1 MLYSALLVGLLGSIH
16 CLGMCGPLAL
26 ALPIRKGGPWQAL
39 SGRLLYHAGRILTY
53 FLMGWVMGSLGWG
66 VAFSTSQQ
74 HLSVVMGALLIVLWW
89 LPARITSR
97 ISPVPAMA
105 RFTSRIRGR
114 FRNLLQSRSYQ
125 ALFLLGLLNG
135 LLPCGLVYVALAG
148 AVVTGS
154 ALQGMAYMALFG
166 LGTLPMMLAVSLA
179 SQWVSAAR
187 RAWLTRFTPVFTL
200 LVAFLLIIRGLNLG
214 IGGVSPKIE
223 SHQAGHDKAKVPV
236 TCCHKPS

>member
-16 CLGMCGPLAL
+16 CLGMCGPIAL
-26 ALPIRKGGPWQAL
+26 ALPVRKGSAWQRL
-39 SGRLLYHAGRILTY
+39 YGRLLYNGGRILTY
-53 FLMGWVMGSLGWG
+53 SLLGLLMGSLGWG

-74 HLSVVMGALLIVLWW
+74 SLSIAIGALLLLVWW
-89 LPARITSR
+89 MPAQITSR
-97 ISPVPAMA
+97 ISPQGAIA
-105 RFTSRIRGR
+105 RFSSRIRGK
-114 FRNLLQSRSYQ
+114 FGTLLKARSTQ

-154 ALQGMAYMALFG
+154 ALSGMAYMALFG

-187 RAWLTRFTPVFTL
+187 RAWLTRFTPAFTL
-200 LVAFLLIIRGLNLG
+200 LVALLLIVRGLNLG
-214 IGGVSPKIE
+214 IAGISPKIE
-223 SHQAGHDKAKVPV
+223 QSGSDKADVHV

>member
-26 ALPIRKGGPWQAL
+26 ALPVRKGSCRQAL
-39 SGRLLYHAGRILTY
+39 SGRLLYNAGRILTY
-53 FLMGWVMGSLGWG
+53 SLMGWVMGSLGWG

-74 HLSVVMGALLIVLWW
+74 SLSIAMGTLLILLWW
-89 LPARITSR
+89 MPARITSR
-97 ISPVPAMA
+97 ISPQSALA
-105 RFTSRIRGR
+105 RLTSRIRGR
-114 FRNLLQSRSYQ
+114 FSYLLQSRSYQ

-179 SQWVSAAR
+179 SQWISAAR
-187 RAWLTRFTPVFTL
+187 RAWLIRFTPAFTL

-214 IGGVSPKIE
+214 IGSVSPKIE
-223 SHQAGHDKAKVPV
+223 SRQAGQDKAEVRV